1 MSPYLIHFTSGE
13 SNQQAFETL
22 QKIIGERRL
31 LAGSRMTKGQ
41 HPCVCFS
48 EAPIGLLD
56 GGLVNER
63 AYSRYRP
70 FGILFSK
77 SWIFAMGGRPVI
89 YESDE
94 EYYSLPASHQ
104 WRHVLYRPDSEEP
117 VDFTWERE
125 WRVQCEYL
133 DFAPETGSIVVPNEE
148 WANHLVQ
155 EHEKEQDYR
164 VMQYSIIF
172 DDVIGEA
179 YREQWQWRVYPLQ
192 AV

>member
-63 AYSRYRP
+63 AYSRVPPVWHP
-70 FGILFSK
+70 FFQIMD
-77 SWIFAMGGRPVI
+77 ICYGRQTCN
-89 YESDE
+89 
-94 EYYSLPASHQ
+94 L
-104 WRHVLYRPDSEEP
+104 R
-117 VDFTWERE
+117 
-125 WRVQCEYL
+125 
-133 DFAPETGSIVVPNEE
+133 
-148 WANHLVQ
+148 
-155 EHEKEQDYR
+155 K
-164 VMQYSIIF
+164 
-172 DDVIGEA
+172 
-179 YREQWQWRVYPLQ
+179 
-192 AV
+192 